1 MRETPCGLVVLGRS
15 VVAEEPEW
23 AVRAGG
29 ESAVKA
35 AAADHLRGTG
45 QKPTPREV
53 DRLTRDLLAR
63 REALATLADLRESGA
78 EVDYL
83 PVDVTDRTAT
93 PAALAPFAGRL
104 PGLVHGP
111 PLLADPLIIAN
122 TPAH

>member
-45 QKPTPREV
+45 QKPTPREG

-63 REALATLADLRESGA
+63 REVLATLADLRESGA

-83 PVDVTDRTAT
+83 PVHFTHGT
-93 PAALAPFAGRL
+93 PPPPPLAPSPPRITRIAHGAG
-104 PGLVHGP
+104 
-111 PLLADPLIIAN
+111 
-122 TPAH
+122 